1 MNKVNHKGETETTK
15 IGPLLVLQI
24 KYCKSSELVLEQ
36 FRMGYV
42 RLKSDGLLNI
52 RAVIKSV

>member
-15 IGPLLVLQI
+15 IGPLLVPQI

-36 FRMGYV
+36 YIMGFV
-42 RLKSDGLLNI
+42 RPKSDGLLNI
-52 RAVIKSV
+52 RAAIKSI